1 MTGQKDDY
9 YLPPFSLK
17 AIIAEYCANE
27 QAAALALIPSVEA
40 ERLGVCPLAD
50 LLAAAKCVEIILP
63 DTETQRREWKV
74 SDIMEQPQASQAPL
88 RRDTERGPRPS
99 KPERCV
105 YVARSDRMKEAKNSR
120 PSARL
125 SEYSSSYSSLSVSQR
140 PGRLLAARRVPD
152 RMDRSSPVVISDP
165 LGKSHRHRQ
174 DQLSASL
181 KMRGPMLPQR
191 GSGGVPPG
199 RSYASHVAQPSVS
212 SAAPASRQVYPPWK
226 TLGYPVR
233 TSMSPERYP
242 SKLIS
247 ASVAAPTAMVSSA
260 ASRASS
266 PAQSMVPHLAVHGA
280 PSPPGAPVAPVTSMA
295 SLGAPV
301 AVPRT
306 FSRQASMDRSQQWVR
321 MNAVNR
327 ERSDLG
333 TFTSPVMVRDQRGV
347 ICQAWAP
354 VAQSPH
360 RIVGYG
366 TYRPAMA
373 PMSAPMRAFP
383 VRQCQGPVIYGAR
396 QVASPQ
402 GGYPI
407 G

>member
-74 SDIMEQPQASQAPL
+74 SDIVEEPQASQAPV

-140 PGRLLAARRVPD
+140 PGRLLAARRVD
-152 RMDRSSPVVISDP
+152 RMDRSSPVAMSDP

-181 KMRGPMLPQR
+181 KMRGPMLQR

-199 RSYASHVAQPSVS
+199 RNYASHVAQPAPPSVS
-212 SAAPASRQVYPPWK
+212 SVAPARQVYPPWK

-247 ASVAAPTAMVSSA
+247 ASVAAPTATIST

-266 PAQSMVPHLAVHGA
+266 PAQSMVPHLHGVHG
-280 PSPPGAPVAPVTSMA
+280 APVTSMA

-301 AVPRT
+301 PVPRT
-306 FSRQASMDRSQQWVR
+306 FSRQASMDRSQQWVSV
-321 MNAVNR
+321 NAVNR

-354 VAQSPH
+354 VAQAPH

>member
-74 SDIMEQPQASQAPL
+74 SDIVAEEPKASQAPV

-140 PGRLLAARRVPD
+140 PGRLLAARRVD
-152 RMDRSSPVVISDP
+152 RMDRSSPVAMSDP

-181 KMRGPMLPQR
+181 KMRGPMLQR

-199 RSYASHVAQPSVS
+199 RNYASHVAQPAPPSVS
-212 SAAPASRQVYPPWK
+212 SVAPARQV
-226 TLGYPVR
+226 
-233 TSMSPERYP
+233 
-242 SKLIS
+242 S
-247 ASVAAPTAMVSSA
+247 ALEDFGISSA
-260 ASRASS
+260 HKHVSGEVPKQADFCLRGSSHGDHLHGVPSIFPGTIHGTSPAWRARRSRDLYGFAWSSCACAQDVLKTGIHGPQPTMGERERRESRAQRPWDFHISCDGARS
-266 PAQSMVPHLAVHGA
+266 TRSHLPSMGTGAQA
-280 PSPPGAPVAPVTSMA
+280 
-295 SLGAPV
+295 
-301 AVPRT
+301 
-306 FSRQASMDRSQQWVR
+306 
-321 MNAVNR
+321 
-327 ERSDLG
+327 
-333 TFTSPVMVRDQRGV
+333 
-347 ICQAWAP
+347 
-354 VAQSPH
+354 PH